1 MPLVGPD
8 GHDRIDVAAGVAPAG
23 DHHVVQ
29 VVDRQVGIQ
38 LVLAVERRPD
48 PGWRVAG
55 PEAVDAVTAR
65 AVRLVQVV
73 AALDRGHLLVGGIGF
88 EARLEE
94 PERRELVE
102 PVDGDE
108 QDHHD
113 DREEADP
120 AGVRRLADDLR
131 GALGRKLDGA
141 GRRRRREALDRRR
154 LDRRPGHG
162 ETLLGLQLGAAVGGI
177 GHRARAIGSDIR
189 CSRSGC
195 AAG

>member
-1 MPLVGPD
+1 MALVGPD

-23 DHHVVQ
+23 DHHVVD
-29 VVDRQVGIQ
+29 VVDRQVRVQ
-38 LVLAVERRPD
+38 LVLAVQGRPD
-48 PGWRVAG
+48 PGRRVAR
-55 PEAVDAVTAR
+55 PEAVDAVAAC

-73 AALDRGHLLVGGIGF
+73 AALDRGHLLVGGVGF

-94 PERRELVE
+94 TERSELVE

-120 AGVRRLADDLR
+120 TCVRRLADDLR
-131 GALGRKLDGA
+131 GALGRQLDRA
-141 GRRRRREALDRRR
+141 GRRRRREALDRCR

-162 ETLLGLQLGAAVGGI
+162 ETLLGLQLGAAVGRI
-177 GHRARAIGSDIR
+177 GHRAWAIGSDIR
-189 CSRSGC
+189 CTRSGC